1 MASVKDG
8 GRKVSD
14 RREMANAL
22 LQTHLSSFLV
32 PSLQVE
38 FRIMSLKTLT
48 IGLKCLD
55 LNL

>member
-1 MASVKDG
+1 MVSVKDG

-14 RREMANAL
+14 IRETANAL

-38 FRIMSLKTLT
+38 FRIVSLKTLT
-48 IGLKCLD
+48 IRLKCLD